1 MKGII
6 GKKVG
11 MTQIFT
17 AKGEIVPVT
26 VIEAGPCWVTQVK
39 TDRRDGY
46 RSVQLGFAEVDPKKA
61 DRKLTKAERG
71 HLKGTKD
78 KPKELPFLRYLRE
91 FRTEGDGATYEV
103 GQKLDASLFAVGE
116 LVDVTG
122 QSKGKG
128 FAGGIKR
135 HHFGGGPVTHGQS
148 DRTRAPGSIGSGT
161 TPGRVFKGL
170 RMAGHLGDEQVTVQN
185 LEIVQVDPERNLLLV
200 RGAVPGAKNGLLLI
214 KQAVKGR

>member
-71 HLKGTKD
+71 HLKGAKD
-78 KPKELPFLRYLRE
+78 KPKDLPFVRHLRE
-91 FRTEGDGATYEV
+91 FRTEGAAYEV
-103 GQKLDASLFAVGE
+103 GQKLDASLFAAGE
-116 LVDVTG
+116 IVDVTG

-128 FAGGIKR
+128 FAGGVKR
-135 HHFGGGPVTHGQS
+135 HHFRGGPVTHGQS
-148 DRTRAPGSIGSGT
+148 DRTRAPGSVGSGT